1 MPRPV
6 WSLMTRRMS
15 RAMNPFKVT
24 PALLCGMW
32 NLSRTPLSLAIST
45 PLKLQLVRIII
56 TRILNLY
63 IRRLMFILCNGWE
76 IVL

>member
-1 MPRPV
+1 
-6 WSLMTRRMS
+6 
-15 RAMNPFKVT
+15 
-24 PALLCGMW
+24 
-32 NLSRTPLSLAIST
+32 
-45 PLKLQLVRIII
+45 LQLVRIII